1 MQEGDFFVHDISL
14 GFHGGKVGIPIVHFL
29 GPQKNVLLIGILKD
43 KI

>member
-14 GFHGGKVGIPIVHFL
+14 GFLGGKVGIPIVHFL
-29 GPQKNVLLIGILKD
+29 GPQKMYYLGILKD